1 MRCINKCSLLL
12 YDPKTNTIYVCDYKP
27 DMSMNDRGYYSFLN
41 SVPQVA
47 GYGLLLQKQGDLKVK
62 NVIFNNKEAWVFD
75 PNKVLD
81 PINEFM
87 AENNEGWYPPWAA
100 FSKYL

>member
-1 MRCINKCSLLL
+1 
-12 YDPKTNTIYVCDYKP
+12 
-27 DMSMNDRGYYSFLN
+27 MSDRGYYSFIN

-47 GYGLLLQKQGDLKVK
+47 GYGLLLQKQGNLKVK
-62 NVIFNNKEAWVFD
+62 SVIFNNKEAWVFD

-87 AENNEGWYPPWAA
+87 ADNINGWYPPWAS
-100 FSKYL
+100 FSIL